1 MTREVDGLGVLVAIP
16 EHCRR
21 VMVSFLSLEGL
32 GNLRRVSKAFLKIVA
47 RTPQWQW
54 DAALTRLCNVN
65 QKVQCM
71 NCYAHPSELTAAT
84 CEECE
89 EVMLWP
95 NADPRFSEGFR
106 LLSAKEKFCTV
117 YRHHRRCLGNLRSF
131 YDLDDFTAY
140 APNGGWSTAVG
151 YPQTWQPAWTAEED
165 PRNHRVQTLQHM
177 NESANPERHVLMVD
191 LMFLSA
197 AQKDIGHTDGPCY
210 YVHAF
215 QGIQHVPN
223 SGSSFREMINC
234 YYMEDFLDY
243 LPGSDEHIRAL
254 VTSSINHVDR
264 VASGRRTATSTSF
277 WGQFSRIAQLHPT
290 PHAPCAVLYL
300 VPMLIGC

>member
-1 MTREVDGLGVLVAIP
+1 MPCLIHAVVVLDWASLSENEAWTGGPRPTSYAAGLQQVQHSVRLRTDPIIIGAPIPRGHLVPIPRRDTLAYSLWTRSRASWWVREHSAQLLRPDTMQRRSMTREVDGLGVLVAIP

-89 EVMLWP
+89 EVMSWP

-117 YRHHRRCLGNLRSF
+117 S
-131 YDLDDFTAY
+131 
-140 APNGGWSTAVG
+140 
-151 YPQTWQPAWTAEED
+151 
-165 PRNHRVQTLQHM
+165 
-177 NESANPERHVLMVD
+177 
-191 LMFLSA
+191 
-197 AQKDIGHTDGPCY
+197 
-210 YVHAF
+210 
-215 QGIQHVPN
+215 
-223 SGSSFREMINC
+223 
-234 YYMEDFLDY
+234 
-243 LPGSDEHIRAL
+243 
-254 VTSSINHVDR
+254 
-264 VASGRRTATSTSF
+264 
-277 WGQFSRIAQLHPT
+277 
-290 PHAPCAVLYL
+290 
-300 VPMLIGC
+300 